1 MKYYFKNPANT
12 APLLVLAVFLLLYS
26 SRLIDTALLTRE
38 NEYVAVIVLQRVIFL
53 MPAAFYIRAWQ
64 NYQIQYL
71 MVYCIHLLSAAD
83 IHLFVT

>member
-38 NEYVAVIVLQRVIFL
+38 NEYVAVIVLQLVIFL
-53 MPAAFYIRAWQ
+53 MPSAFYIRALGLESQ
-64 NYQIQYL
+64 D
-71 MVYCIHLLSAAD
+71 SASRSSAP
-83 IHLFVT
+83 VTCFCSFRG